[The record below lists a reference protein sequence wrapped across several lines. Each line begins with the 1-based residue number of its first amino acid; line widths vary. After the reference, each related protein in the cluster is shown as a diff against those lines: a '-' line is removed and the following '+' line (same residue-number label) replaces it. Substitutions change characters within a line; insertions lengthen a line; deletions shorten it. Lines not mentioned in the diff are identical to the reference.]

1 MAVMS
6 LRKLVRCW
14 NCRHLKTVCQGEPRE
29 GRLFAEEFKRCE
41 VHGTVLRAH
50 YEIVME
56 RECSDHVR
64 FGLWEK
70 PPEF

>member
-1 MAVMS
+1 MRVS
-6 LRKLVRCW
+6 LKRGARA
-14 NCRHLKTVCQGEPRE
+14 
-29 GRLFAEEFKRCE
+29 LFAEEFKRCD
-41 VHGTVLRAH
+41 VHETVLKIN